1 MVTHRSAAK
10 VVTGR
15 PPSGNN
21 KKNPSP
27 VDLEMTLDPKPV
39 FTVVVM
45 ETAPLSSSITV
56 RCDVPESLPML
67 CTSYLPPYRW

>member
-1 MVTHRSAAK
+1 MATHCLAAK
-10 VVTGR
+10 IETDR
-15 PPSGNN
+15 PLTGNN
-21 KKNPSP
+21 KRTHSP

-56 RCDVPESLPML
+56 R
-67 CTSYLPPYRW
+67 